1 MAQRVLIDRQN
12 IKAAQLQGYTPGTLA
27 PGMTRLHL
35 QSFALTTN
43 NITYAATGDI
53 LKYWQFFPSDIAG
66 QGIVPVWGV
75 AQVVESKAPDLPPG
89 TQVYGFFPMAETL
102 DIAAKAIAPG
112 VFQDMAPHRQGL
124 ALVYNSYTVVTGKD
138 THASDLRSLLQP
150 LLATSYL
157 LCDWL
162 ADNAWFGAVQ
172 MIIGSASSKTGLGLC
187 KYLAEI
193 PDRPFQIIGLT
204 SAGNAEFVS
213 RAAGCDRVIT
223 YDALQQI
230 AQKPSVYIDMAG
242 NAAVKSALHQHLG
255 DQLQHSAA
263 VGTSH
268 WDKFA
273 PLADLPGPKPQFF
286 FAPAQIAKRRAEWG
300 AGVIEGE
307 ITRAWK
313 RLAAEAATWLE
324 VVEHT
329 GLGQSVPLW
338 QRLAAGQV
346 PPNEGHIIRA

>member
-124 ALVYNSYTVVTGKD
+124 A
-138 THASDLRSLLQP
+138 
-150 LLATSYL
+150 
-157 LCDWL
+157 
-162 ADNAWFGAVQ
+162 
-172 MIIGSASSKTGLGLC
+172 
-187 KYLAEI
+187 
-193 PDRPFQIIGLT
+193 
-204 SAGNAEFVS
+204 
-213 RAAGCDRVIT
+213 
-223 YDALQQI
+223 
-230 AQKPSVYIDMAG
+230 
-242 NAAVKSALHQHLG
+242 
-255 DQLQHSAA
+255 
-263 VGTSH
+263 
-268 WDKFA
+268 
-273 PLADLPGPKPQFF
+273 
-286 FAPAQIAKRRAEWG
+286 
-300 AGVIEGE
+300 
-307 ITRAWK
+307 
-313 RLAAEAATWLE
+313 
-324 VVEHT
+324 
-329 GLGQSVPLW
+329 
-338 QRLAAGQV
+338 
-346 PPNEGHIIRA
+346 